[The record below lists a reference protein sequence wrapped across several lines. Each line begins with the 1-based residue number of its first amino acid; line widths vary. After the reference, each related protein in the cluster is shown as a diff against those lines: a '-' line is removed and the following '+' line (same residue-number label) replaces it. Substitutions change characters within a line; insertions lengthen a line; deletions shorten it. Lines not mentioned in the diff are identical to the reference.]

1 MASLRYAIP
10 GQTRRTSSPVFP
22 GELIPGELVKGGR
35 DHDAGMA
42 AEHLP
47 GAHVAGVTSFPGD
60 RVGPVAQAIVV
71 IGDRHDFR
79 APAPPNL
86 AGPGACQRLDGPVDE
101 DLDGVRA
108 LPGVGEIADAES
120 GLQLRRTQVRN

>member
-1 MASLRYAIP
+1 
-10 GQTRRTSSPVFP
+10 
-22 GELIPGELVKGGR
+22 
-35 DHDAGMA
+35 MA

-60 RVGPVAQAIVV
+60 RVGRVAQSVV
-71 IGDRHDFR
+71 VVGDRHDLR
-79 APAPPNL
+79 APAPADL
-86 AGPGACQRLDGPVDE
+86 AGPGAGQRLDRPVDK

-120 GLQLRRTQVRN
+120 GLQLRRTEVRNWTGHGDSLTR